1 MELLIAMALAY
12 ALGGGVTAG
21 RATAAQHTKTPKD
34 PKPIDRTESGRKIA
48 QGAINSVARVYTWTS
63 GAKEGWRKAWPET
76 KTTIA
81 ERRAKVKADKAER
94 RTAREETGPATAAQA
109 RDAGVVDDG
118 IVDAEIVE
126 DVEVNTGGPK
136 PPTAQKVAETKEA
149 AAKAA
154 ASVHVHVTTDPPAPA
169 GPHVPPR
176 PAYPPT
182 VPAHSPAADAGAGSA
197 AGAATADPAPQPPAP
212 VPSPRTVPAAGD
224 PAGPPAPV
232 VPDGGPHLRVVK
244 DDEPASPP
252 AADTGGGT
260 ATAPR
265 SSMSNLPTAA
275 SLVTEVTGV
284 DSLMKYL
291 AQLSRWARMEKDD
304 ATAAVTR
311 LTDLRAKAE
320 HALNAAAAAKY
331 DKATL
336 AELAAI
342 VEKLTELKTTRE
354 EDLRASDLA
363 ERNAGQSSANVWARH
378 GGIQEARNASD
389 VDMAE
394 TTTYGD

>member
-12 ALGGGVTAG
+12 ALGGGITAG

-34 PKPIDRTESGRKIA
+34 PKPIDRTESGRKVA

-63 GAKEGWRKAWPET
+63 GAREGWRKAWPET
-76 KTTIA
+76 KSTIQ
-81 ERRAKVKADKAER
+81 ERRATVKASKAER
-94 RTAREETGPATAAQA
+94 KTAREKTGPA
-109 RDAGVVDDG
+109 RDARVVDDG

-126 DVEVNTGGPK
+126 DEVVNTGGPK
-136 PPTAQKVAETKEA
+136 APTTEKVAEAKEA
-149 AAKAA
+149 AEAA
-154 ASVHVHVTTDPPAPA
+154 ADATPGPP
-169 GPHVPPR
+169 VPPR
-176 PAYPPT
+176 PDHPPT
-182 VPAHSPAADAGAGSA
+182 VPAPGDGSNTTGSRPVPPPRTAPAGTAPPGAPPRAAD
-197 AGAATADPAPQPPAP
+197 
-212 VPSPRTVPAAGD
+212 
-224 PAGPPAPV
+224 
-232 VPDGGPHLRVVK
+232 PDSGPHLRVVK
-244 DDEPASPP
+244 DRTSQPV
-252 AADTGGGT
+252 AAGGGKDST
-260 ATAPR
+260 PR
-265 SSMSNLPTAA
+265 SSMSNLPTTAT
-275 SLVTEVTGV
+275 LVTEVTGV

-304 ATAAVTR
+304 ATAAVMR

-320 HALNAAAAAKY
+320 HAYNAAAAAKY

-336 AELAAI
+336 GELAAI
-342 VEKLTELKTTRE
+342 VEKLTELKTARE

-378 GGIQEARNASD
+378 GGIQEARNQSS